1 MSAAATRVVAVASGK
16 GGVGKTTVSVNLA
29 LALGRTGRRVCL
41 LDADLG
47 LSNADI
53 LLGVLPQHTLEDVLF
68 AGLPMEQ
75 AAMPVAE
82 NVDLVAGS
90 SGVLRLAELTRD
102 KRLVLTREFRKL
114 SAYDYLL
121 VDNSPGIASQVLSL
135 CLAARELVVVVT
147 PDPTSITDAYAL
159 IKVLREAGLWWNP
172 LILVNRARSA
182 GQARLVFERIRAV
195 AGRRLS
201 LNCAFFGC
209 IPEDP
214 AVSAA
219 LAGRRPLLSRAPSPA
234 ARAFPILARGLHQR
248 FTCAPARRVSP
259 ETFFDRSFMH
269 LKGRA
274 ELEAAARAGTAAEY
288 GFADLARDLERAAAL
303 AERLEAAPN
312 GPARSLAARTL
323 RRELA
328 FVRSRISGE
337 PGAAPGGAEPAPA
350 APAPAPAPRAPET
363 VLVCC
368 ANSGLREVLGDVV
381 RECGLTPVNPTLAHP
396 AAPPDFA
403 GHALGLVCLERG
415 SGDLAGLLRKANGA
429 PILLLSGR
437 TDSRPALLPPCV
449 AAVLEKPFRI
459 PDLLTAIR
467 RLAA

>member
-1 MSAAATRVVAVASGK
+1 MSRTRVVAVASGK

-29 LALGRTGRRVCL
+29 LALGRAGHRVCL

-53 LLGVLPQHTLEDVLF
+53 LLGVLPQYTLEDVLF
-68 AGLPMEQ
+68 GGVPMEH

-82 NVDLVAGS
+82 SVDLVAGS

-102 KRLVLTREFRKL
+102 KRLSLNRQFHTL
-114 SAYDYLL
+114 SRYDYIL
-121 VDNSPGIASQVLSL
+121 VDNSPGIASSVLSL
-135 CLAARELVVVVT
+135 CLAARELAVVVT

-159 IKVLREAGLWWNP
+159 IKVLREAGMWWNP

-182 GQARLVFERIRAV
+182 GQARLVFERIRAT

-201 LNCAFFGC
+201 LNCAFLGC

-214 AVSAA
+214 AVGQA
-219 LAGRRPLLSRAPSPA
+219 LVDRRPLVTRGTSPA
-234 ARAFPILARGLHQR
+234 ARAFPILARCLHER
-248 FTCAPARRVSP
+248 FMCSAARRVSP

-274 ELEAAARAGTAAEY
+274 ELEAAARGRAADY
-288 GFADLARDLERAAAL
+288 GFGDLARDLERVAGL
-303 AERLEAAPN
+303 AERLEGGDEATRSAALR
-312 GPARSLAARTL
+312 AL

-328 FVRSRISGE
+328 MLRTRIGVE
-337 PGAAPGGAEPAPA
+337 APA
-350 APAPAPAPRAPET
+350 LPDPPPVKPKAPET

-368 ANSGLREVLGDVV
+368 ENPGLREVLDDVV
-381 RECGLTPVNPTLAHP
+381 RECGLTPARALPISRETG
-396 AAPPDFA
+396 PDFS
-403 GHALGLVCLERG
+403 GHALGLVCPDKGG
-415 SGDLAGLLRKANGA
+415 SDLTGLLRKANGT

-437 TDSRPALLPPCV
+437 TDSRPATMPPCV
-449 AAVLEKPFRI
+449 AQVLEKPFRI
-459 PDLLTAIR
+459 PDLVTAIR

>member
-1 MSAAATRVVAVASGK
+1 MTAPRTRVVAVASGK

-29 LALGRTGRRVCL
+29 LALGRAGQRVCL

-53 LLGVLPQHTLEDVLF
+53 LRGILPHHTLEDVLF
-68 AGLPMEQ
+68 GGVPMEH
-75 AAMPVAE
+75 AAMPVAD

-102 KRLVLTREFRKL
+102 KRLSLTRQFRKL
-114 SAYDYLL
+114 SAYDYIL
-121 VDNSPGIASQVLSL
+121 VDNSPGIASSVLSL

-182 GQARLVFERIRAV
+182 GQARLVFERIRST

-201 LNCAFFGC
+201 LNCAFMGC

-214 AVSAA
+214 AVGAA
-219 LAGRRPLLSRAPSPA
+219 LHARTPLLARASSPA
-234 ARAFPILARGLHQR
+234 ARAFPILARGLHER
-248 FTCAPARRVSP
+248 FACSPARRVSP
-259 ETFFDRSFMH
+259 ESFFDRSFMH

-274 ELEAAARAGTAAEY
+274 ELEAAALTRAAAEY
-288 GFADLARDLERAAAL
+288 GFADLARDLERLAGL
-303 AERLEAAPN
+303 AERLET
-312 GPARSLAARTL
+312 ARDADARGHALRTL
-323 RRELA
+323 RLELA
-328 FVRSRISGE
+328 FLRSRIGGE
-337 PGAAPGGAEPAPA
+337 AAPTPDPALIPAPA
-350 APAPAPAPRAPET
+350 RPKAPET
-363 VLVCC
+363 VLVYCE
-368 ANSGLREVLGDVV
+368 NPGLREVLDDVV
-381 RECGLTPVNPTLAHP
+381 RECGLTPARSLA
-396 AAPPDFA
+396 AAPDGAPDFS
-403 GHALGLVCLERG
+403 GHALGLVCPDRAG
-415 SGDLAGLLRKANGA
+415 KAGADLPGLLKKANGT

-437 TDSRPALLPPCV
+437 TDQRPAILPPCV
-449 AAVLEKPFRI
+449 AQVLEKPFRI
-459 PDLLTAIR
+459 PDLVTAIR

>member
-1 MSAAATRVVAVASGK
+1 MSAQTRVVAVASGK

-29 LALGRTGRRVCL
+29 LALGRAGHRVCL

-68 AGLPMEQ
+68 GGLPMEH
-75 AAMPVAE
+75 AAMPVAG
-82 NVDLVAGS
+82 NVDLVAGN

-102 KRLVLTREFRKL
+102 KRLSLNRQFRKL
-114 SAYDYLL
+114 SSYDYIL
-121 VDNSPGIASQVLSL
+121 VDNSPGIASSVLSL

-159 IKVLREAGLWWNP
+159 IKVLREAGLWWSP
-172 LILVNRARSA
+172 LVLVNRARSA
-182 GQARLVFERIRAV
+182 GQARLVFERIRAT

-201 LNCAFFGC
+201 LNCAFMGC

-214 AVSAA
+214 AVAAA
-219 LAGRRPLLSRAPSPA
+219 LVERRPLLERAPSPA
-234 ARAFPILARGLHQR
+234 ARAFPILARCLHQR
-248 FTCAPARRVSP
+248 FACSAARRVSP

-274 ELEAAARAGTAAEY
+274 ELEAAASSRAAAEY
-288 GFADLARDLERAAAL
+288 GFADLARDLERVAGL
-303 AERLEAAPN
+303 AERLESAD
-312 GPARSLAARTL
+312 GQARSLALRTL

-328 FVRSRISGE
+328 FLRSRI
-337 PGAAPGGAEPAPA
+337 GGK
-350 APAPAPAPRAPET
+350 APAPGAPMGEPAAVPAAPRAPRPAET

-368 ANSGLREVLGDVV
+368 DNPGLREVLDDVV
-381 RECGLTPVNPTLAHP
+381 RECGLTPARPLPAHP
-396 AAPPDFA
+396 EAAPDFT
-403 GHALGLVCLERG
+403 GHALGLVCPDKAC
-415 SGDLAGLLRKANGA
+415 SDLSGLLRKANGT

-437 TDSRPALLPPCV
+437 TDHRPATLPPCV
-449 AAVLEKPFRI
+449 AQILEKPFRI
-459 PDLLTAIR
+459 PDLVTAIR

>member
-1 MSAAATRVVAVASGK
+1 MSAASTRVVAVASGK

-29 LALGRTGRRVCL
+29 LALGRAGHRVCL

-53 LLGVLPQHTLEDVLF
+53 LLGVLPRHTLEDVLF
-68 AGLPMEQ
+68 AGLPMER

-102 KRLVLTREFRKL
+102 KRLILTREFRKL
-114 SAYDYLL
+114 ASYDYLL
-121 VDNSPGIASQVLSL
+121 VDNSPGIASQILSL

-159 IKVLREAGLWWNP
+159 IKVLREAGMWWNP

-274 ELEAAARAGTAAEY
+274 ELEAAARVGTAAEY
-288 GFADLARDLERAAAL
+288 GFADLARDLERVAAL
-303 AERLEAAPN
+303 AERLEAAPD
-312 GPARSLAARTL
+312 GHARSLAARTL

-328 FVRSRISGE
+328 FVRSRITGE
-337 PGAAPGGAEPAPA
+337 PGAAPGGVDPAPA
-350 APAPAPAPRAPET
+350 APAPAPRAPET

-368 ANSGLREVLGDVV
+368 ENPGLREVLGDVV
-381 RECGLTPVNPTLAHP
+381 RECGLTPVHP
-396 AAPPDFA
+396 ALVHSAAPPDFA
-403 GHALGLVCLERG
+403 GHALGLVCLERR

-437 TDSRPALLPPCV
+437 ADTRPALLPPCV